1 MPAKEVVGN
10 AEIEVATQYF
20 HDVPNDRYPALQ
32 IEASEDEC
40 RPDGFPAHARRDAAG
55 ALVVTDESAG
65 LFLLGLDET
74 LGFTLIE
81 LGVEEMNIRLVSGGT
96 PFEEP
101 CRVEL
106 VQAIAESSFDVH
118 FTLDGA
124 RHVNAVK
131 EH

>member
-1 MPAKEVVGN
+1 MDFLPMRS
-10 AEIEVATQYF
+10 AT
-20 HDVPNDRYPALQ
+20 R
-32 IEASEDEC
+32 
-40 RPDGFPAHARRDAAG
+40 RAR
-55 ALVVTDESAG
+55 LPSP
-65 LFLLGLDET
+65 LK
-74 LGFTLIE
+74 E